1 MKGQNLID
9 EHSIDYKSLIANE
22 LFSEYIQLAHQL
34 KQLNLDDLIEEN
46 DENQTDLNIT
56 SFFISKQNM
65 FGHLFKQCLKKK
77 NNINI

>member
-1 MKGQNLID
+1 MID

-56 SFFISKQNM
+56 SFFISKQILS
-65 FGHLFKQCLKKK
+65 GQLFKKCFQKKDH
-77 NNINI
+77 INI

>member
-56 SFFISKQNM
+56 SFFISKQILS
-65 FGHLFKQCLKKK
+65 GQLFKKCFQKKDH
-77 NNINI
+77 INI